1 MADARV
7 TLTSGGSTR
16 TVDLYSPDGLAMI
29 STLWVKLAT
38 EFRIMYEP
46 RWLGVPIVQ
55 LPEDIIML
63 QEVIWKVRPEV
74 IVECG
79 VAHGGSAVF
88 YASLCELLGTGRVVG
103 VEIDLRPHNRAAL
116 DNHPLR
122 HRIEL
127 IDGSSTDPQTFDRVR
142 ATVARAETVMVV
154 LDSNHSRAHVAQE
167 LALYH
172 QLVTPGSYLV
182 AMDAAQGQVWDIPRG
197 KRTWREDNPL
207 PAIHTFLAHHPEFC
221 IDASFTRL
229 HVTANTD
236 GFLRRRRGDEVEN
249 Q

>member
-1 MADARV
+1 MPACEIVAMDDARI

-88 YASLCELLGTGRVVG
+88 YASL
-103 VEIDLRPHNRAAL
+103 
-116 DNHPLR
+116 
-122 HRIEL
+122 
-127 IDGSSTDPQTFDRVR
+127 
-142 ATVARAETVMVV
+142 
-154 LDSNHSRAHVAQE
+154 
-167 LALYH
+167 
-172 QLVTPGSYLV
+172 
-182 AMDAAQGQVWDIPRG
+182 
-197 KRTWREDNPL
+197 
-207 PAIHTFLAHHPEFC
+207 
-221 IDASFTRL
+221 
-229 HVTANTD
+229 
-236 GFLRRRRGDEVEN
+236 
-249 Q
+249 